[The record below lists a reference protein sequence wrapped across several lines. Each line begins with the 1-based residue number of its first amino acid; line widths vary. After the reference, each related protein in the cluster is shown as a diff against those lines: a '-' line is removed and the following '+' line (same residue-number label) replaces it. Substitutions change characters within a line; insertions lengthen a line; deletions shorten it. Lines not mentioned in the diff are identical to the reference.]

1 MTTFV
6 RVAGGLVY
14 QLIDGEPQV
23 LIIED
28 RFGHV
33 SLPKGHVEEDELLE
47 ETALREIEEET
58 GVVGRIISPIGTV
71 SYSFAYE
78 GQDINKTAYY
88 YLVEAIAGEIIP
100 QVEEIVQARFVS
112 LDEARRLMTEKGYE
126 NNRAVVEAG
135 LNMVEQEALSG
146 TLLASM
152 IDSTLLAPT
161 ATPEEIVRLCR
172 EARTYQFASV
182 CINPLFVR
190 LAAEILGGSPVKVCT
205 VIGFP
210 LGATKT
216 EIKVAEALRAVAEG
230 AEELDMVIAMGYL
243 KANDLPRVEADIR
256 AVVDVAGD
264 RALVKVI
271 LETCLLSPSEIKDAA
286 QAAIRAGAQFVKTS
300 TGFASGGATVEA
312 VRTMRETVG
321 DRLGVKAAGGIR
333 TRQTADEM
341 IVAGASRIGTSSG
354 AKLVISALSLGF

>member
-1 MTTFV
+1 
-6 RVAGGLVY
+6 
-14 QLIDGEPQV
+14 
-23 LIIED
+23 
-28 RFGHV
+28 
-33 SLPKGHVEEDELLE
+33 
-47 ETALREIEEET
+47 
-58 GVVGRIISPIGTV
+58 
-71 SYSFAYE
+71 
-78 GQDINKTAYY
+78 
-88 YLVEAIAGEIIP
+88 
-100 QVEEIVQARFVS
+100 
-112 LDEARRLMTEKGYE
+112 
-126 NNRAVVEAG
+126 
-135 LNMVEQEALSG
+135 MVEQEALSG

-286 QAAIRAGAQFVKTS
+286 QAAVRAGAQFVKTS